1 MLIRFFSCACVAVG
15 LGFGGYTTS
24 NQLAAPQVP
33 PTRWVL
39 HTLNGR
45 PLPNFRPAARPE
57 LVLPGAASSTRGASY
72 GGAFHQSISGRLQ
85 TIPHLI
91 STMMRRSNQATELE
105 MRYLSVLE
113 QTTRF
118 EISGNTLHLYAA
130 RQVVPLAMF
139 EATRSA
145 L

>member
-1 MLIRFFSCACVAVG
+1 MLIRFFSWACIAAG

-24 NQLAAPQVP
+24 NQLPVMQPP

-39 HTLNGR
+39 STLDGK
-45 PLPNFRPAARPE
+45 PLPDVQEATRPE
-57 LVLPGAASSTRGASY
+57 LVLPSTAIPNETHYRGA
-72 GGAFHQSISGRLQ
+72 FEHSISTRLQ
-85 TIPHLI
+85 TIPHVI
-91 STMMRRSNQATELE
+91 STMMRRSNQAIEVE

-130 RQVVPLAMF
+130 KQATPLATF
-139 EATRSA
+139 RAAVNA

>member
-1 MLIRFFSCACVAVG
+1 MLIRFFSCACVVAG

-24 NQLAAPQVP
+24 NQLPGTQQP

-39 HTLNGR
+39 STLDGKS
-45 PLPNFRPAARPE
+45 LPDLQPATRPE
-57 LVLPGAASSTRGASY
+57 LVLPGTTAKGKEHLHGAA
-72 GGAFHQSISGRLQ
+72 FKPSISIRLQ
-85 TIPHLI
+85 TIPHVI
-91 STMMRRSNQATELE
+91 STMMRCSNQAIEVE
-105 MRYLSVLE
+105 MRYLSALE

-130 RQVVPLAMF
+130 YQATPLATF
-139 EATRSA
+139 RAATSA

>member
-1 MLIRFFSCACVAVG
+1 
-15 LGFGGYTTS
+15 
-24 NQLAAPQVP
+24 
-33 PTRWVL
+33 
-39 HTLNGR
+39 
-45 PLPNFRPAARPE
+45 
-57 LVLPGAASSTRGASY
+57 
-72 GGAFHQSISGRLQ
+72 
-85 TIPHLI
+85 
-91 STMMRRSNQATELE
+91 MMRRSNQATELE